1 MKFKIQYSIGGSLE
15 PTPTEVQFSNY
26 DSLRKAVNEWLNNES
41 DAIQKYGHISNWNV
55 SQVTDMSYMFFE
67 AETFNHD
74 ISKWDVSQVTTM
86 ERMFIGCRDFN
97 QDIGQWN
104 VSQVTDMS
112 FMFSGATSFNQDIG
126 KWDVSQVTTMQ
137 GMFYNAAAFNQDI
150 GQWNVSQ
157 VTTMSSMFERA
168 AAFNQDIGKWPIR
181 EYCRVNAMFYKS
193 GMSAETFKGIYGSRI
208 ADYFKFNNPNQDAV
222 MEPYTR
228 RERRINAAIVCEG
241 LNKKDREG
249 TLSTPEEQHREL
261 CRMVLDSDGVG
272 RNVLSF
278 LGGSQN

>member
-55 SQVTDMSYMFFE
+55 SQVTDMDYMFYI

-86 ERMFIGCRDFN
+86 ENMFAGCRNFN
-97 QDIGQWN
+97 QDISGWD
-104 VSQVTDMS
+104 VSSVTDMHG
-112 FMFSGATSFNQDIG
+112 MFSGATSFNQYIG
-126 KWDVSQVTTMQ
+126 QWDVSQVRNMS
-137 GMFYNAAAFNQDI
+137 GMFRNATAFNQDI

-157 VTTMSSMFERA
+157 VRNMSSMFEMA

-181 EYCRVNAMFYKS
+181 RGCHVNAMFYKS

-228 RERRINAAIVCEG
+228 WERRKNVVKLMSG
-241 LNKKDREG
+241 LNKKG
-249 TLSTPEEQHREL
+249 TLSTPEEEL
-261 CRMVLDSDGVG
+261 RRILDSEGPG
-272 RNVLSF
+272 RKIASY
-278 LGGSQN
+278 LGGSKN